1 MSWTLSN
8 SLLEWRVPKFS
19 KMWSSRTWASNSS
32 GKFSSLY
39 SSTDMDRNSYSISPS
54 APIYSVTAMNFRD
67 PYYGSI
73 VVNVPLERMPIKKNA
88 WFSAI
93 FKSSLSL
100 RLSNILY
107 CVMFGSLK
115 LYRSITPITATTR
128 MKVRWASVRMAPHRV
143 LYLSSPR

>member
-1 MSWTLSN
+1 
-8 SLLEWRVPKFS
+8 
-19 KMWSSRTWASNSS
+19 
-32 GKFSSLY
+32 
-39 SSTDMDRNSYSISPS
+39 MDRNSYSISPS

-128 MKVRWASVRMAPHRV
+128 MKVR
-143 LYLSSPR
+143 